1 MKTIQAIAAQ
11 YNLYLQSDLPKEYKE
26 YWDTRM
32 NEYNKGLK
40 AVIPQFI
47 ADNPNFETGLFFEC
61 RIQDEGTEK
70 EHKYIEHNY
79 ILVKHRRSD
88 LICVLKSNN
97 KGKYYLYPY
106 YGLVRKFISGVSS
119 HEVGYVNGELS
130 RTEPNYVGVFTEK
143 KLNDW
148 YDHCQLT
155 VDLFKQKY
163 EEVNG
168 KSEESRQI
176 VLDFIEKLGDKCT
189 VKQHK
194 NWWVVE
200 TKHFYV
206 DFALDYQCGW
216 LDKKIR
222 FKGDLQSIIDIET
235 KK

>member
-26 YWDTRM
+26 YWDNRM

-40 AVIPQFI
+40 VAIPQFI
-47 ADNPNFETGLFFEC
+47 VDNPNFDVGLFFEC

-70 EHKYIEHNY
+70 EYKYIEHNY
-79 ILVKHRRSD
+79 ILVKREGSD
-88 LICVLKSNN
+88 LICMLKSNN

-106 YGLVRKFISGVSS
+106 YSLLRKFISDISN
-119 HEVGYVNGELS
+119 HETKEVYEELL
-130 RTEPNYVGVFTEK
+130 RKEPNLIGVFTEK

-148 YDHCQLT
+148 FDHCQLK
-155 VDLFKQKY
+155 VHLFKQKY
-163 EEVNG
+163 EEING
-168 KSEESRQI
+168 KSEESKQI

-194 NWWVVE
+194 NWWAVE

-206 DFALDYQCGW
+206 DFTLDYQSGW
-216 LDKKIR
+216 LDQKIR
-222 FKGDLQSIIDIET
+222 FKGKLQSIIDIEG
-235 KK
+235 